1 MKLTVIK
8 IKLEHTPT
16 RVEFFYL
23 FQNKIKYKTRNNLS
37 MYQDKTLE
45 SVLAEIISKKTT
57 KKLLHDYFQTPKII
71 FIRFY

>member
-1 MKLTVIK
+1 
-8 IKLEHTPT
+8 
-16 RVEFFYL
+16 
-23 FQNKIKYKTRNNLS
+23 